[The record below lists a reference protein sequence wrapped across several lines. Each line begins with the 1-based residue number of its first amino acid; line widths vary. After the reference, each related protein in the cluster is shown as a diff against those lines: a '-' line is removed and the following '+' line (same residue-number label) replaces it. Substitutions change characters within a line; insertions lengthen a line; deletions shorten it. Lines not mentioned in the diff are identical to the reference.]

1 MLLTLRRR
9 MFAHFHK
16 LSPEFHDSYT
26 SGRVISRQ
34 TSDVDAINEML
45 ESGFDGLITALLTLF
60 GTAVLLLVLD
70 VKLGLVALLVLPAA
84 VPAARGGSGASRP
97 RPTGVPARPSRS

>member
-1 MLLTLRRR
+1 

-45 ESGFDGLITALLTLF
+45 ESGFDGLITAILTLF

-70 VKLGLVALLVLPAA
+70 VKLGLGRAA
-84 VPAARGGSGASRP
+84 AASR
-97 RPTGVPARPSRS
+97 